1 MSGPAS
7 DKAGAA
13 SNLQVRIL
21 SAAVLGAVAVALT
34 WQGGLP
40 FRALA
45 ALAGLLI
52 YWEWQNIT
60 GYDKYGLLE
69 LAAPGAVAAA
79 MVLVILNFPVWESL
93 IPAIFA
99 TLFAIAACVR
109 RNIPYWFPFGV
120 PYAVVPVLAIT
131 SLRSDSQSGLW
142 AIFFLFAIVWATD
155 IFAYFSGRAFGGPKL
170 APKIS
175 PNKTW
180 SGALGGAAAGVLAG
194 IGVAALHGGVHLP
207 LHGLTA
213 LALTLA
219 AQGGD
224 LFESHVKRRFGV
236 KDSGTIIPG
245 HGGVMDRVDGLVA
258 AAVMLYLICLGLGG
272 GASPAL
278 SLFPA

>member
-1 MSGPAS
+1 VSGPAPA
-7 DKAGAA
+7 KADGA
-13 SNLQVRIL
+13 SNLQVRLFSAVLL
-21 SAAVLGAVAVALT
+21 SAIALALT
-34 WQGGLP
+34 WYGGLP

-45 ALAGLLI
+45 ALVGILI

-69 LAAPGAVAAA
+69 LAAPASVAAA
-79 MVLVILNFPVWESL
+79 MVLVILNFSNLEAL

-99 TLFAIAACVR
+99 AFFSVAACVR
-109 RNIPYWFPFGV
+109 RGLPYWFPLGV
-120 PYAVVPVLAIT
+120 PYAILPVLAVT
-131 SLRSDSQSGLW
+131 SLRGDSAGGLW
-142 AIFFLFAIVWATD
+142 AIIFLFAVVWATD
-155 IFAYFSGRAFGGPKL
+155 VFAYFTGRAFGGPKL
-170 APKIS
+170 APGIS

-180 SGALGGAAAGVLAG
+180 SGAVGGALAGVISG
-194 IGVAALHGGVHLP
+194 IAVAALHGGLDLS

-213 LALTLA
+213 LALTLS

-258 AAVMLYLICLGLGG
+258 AAVMLYLICLSFGG
-272 GASPAL
+272 GSFPAL
-278 SLFPA
+278 ALFPV

>member
-1 MSGPAS
+1 MTNPAS
-7 DKAGAA
+7 TDQSAR
-13 SNLQVRIL
+13 SNFQVRII
-21 SAAVLGAVAVALT
+21 SAAALGAAALFLT
-34 WQGGLP
+34 WYGGLP
-40 FRALA
+40 FRAFA

-99 TLFAIAACVR
+99 TLFSIAACVR
-109 RNIPYWFPFGV
+109 RKIPYWFPFGV
-120 PYAVVPVLAIT
+120 PYAVVPVLAIA
-131 SLRSDSQSGLW
+131 SLRGDTDSGLW
-142 AIFFLFAIVWATD
+142 AVIFLFAVVWATD
-155 IFAYFSGRAFGGPKL
+155 IFAYFAGRAFGGPKL

-180 SGALGGAAAGVLAG
+180 SGAIGGAAAGVIAG
-194 IGVAALHGGVHLP
+194 MCVAAMHGGLVP
-207 LHGLTA
+207 SLHAAMA

-245 HGGVMDRVDGLVA
+245 HGGVMDRIDGLVA
-258 AAVMLYLICLGLGG
+258 AAVVLYVICLGLGDS
-272 GASPAL
+272 ASPAL
-278 SLFPA
+278 ALFPA

>member
-1 MSGPAS
+1 VNVQHQLKSNA
-7 DKAGAA
+7 AG
-13 SNLQVRIL
+13 NLQVRIV
-21 SAAVLGAVAVALT
+21 SAIVLGGFALFLT
-34 WQGGLP
+34 WYGGLP

-45 ALAGLLI
+45 ALAGLLV

-79 MVLVILNFPVWESL
+79 MVLVILNFSVLESL
-93 IPAIFA
+93 IPAVFA

-120 PYAVVPVLAIT
+120 PYAIVPVLAIT
-131 SLRSDSQSGLW
+131 SLRGDSTSGLW
-142 AIFFLFAIVWATD
+142 AIMFLFAVVWATD
-155 IFAYFSGRAFGGPKL
+155 ILAYFSGRTFGGPKL
-170 APKIS
+170 APSIS

-180 SGALGGAAAGVLAG
+180 SGAIGGAVAGVLAG
-194 IGVAALHGGVHLP
+194 VAVAALHGSLGLP
-207 LHGLTA
+207 LHAVTA

-219 AQGGD
+219 AQCGD
-224 LFESHVKRRFGV
+224 LFESYVKRRFGV

-258 AAVMLYLICLGLGG
+258 AAVMLYLICLSLGG
-272 GASPAL
+272 DAFPAL
-278 SLFPA
+278 ALFPA

>member
-1 MSGPAS
+1 VTDPAQTAV
-7 DKAGAA
+7 KTA
-13 SNLQVRIL
+13 SNLQVRIA
-21 SAAVLGAVAVALT
+21 SAAVLGAAALLLT
-34 WQGGLP
+34 WYGGLP

-45 ALAGLLI
+45 ALVGLLV

-79 MVLVILNFPVWESL
+79 MVLVILNFSNWESL

-99 TLFAIAACVR
+99 ALFSVAACVR

-120 PYAVVPVLAIT
+120 PYAIVPVLAIT
-131 SLRSDSQSGLW
+131 SLRGDSASGLW
-142 AIFFLFAIVWATD
+142 AIILLFSVVWATD
-155 IFAYFSGRAFGGPKL
+155 IFAYFAGRAFGGPKL
-170 APKIS
+170 APAIS

-180 SGALGGAAAGVLAG
+180 SGALGGAAAGILAG
-194 IGVAALHGGVHLP
+194 VAVAMWRGEANLIFYAL
-207 LHGLTA
+207 TS
-213 LALTLA
+213 LALTVA
-219 AQGGD
+219 AQCGD

-278 SLFPA
+278 ALFPS

>member
-1 MSGPAS
+1 VTEPVLPAA
-7 DKAGAA
+7 AGR
-13 SNLQVRIL
+13 SNLQTRVI
-21 SAAVLGAVAVALT
+21 SAAALGVIALALT
-34 WQGGLP
+34 WYGGLP

-45 ALAGLLI
+45 ALVGLLI

-60 GYDKYGLLE
+60 GYDRYGLLE

-79 MVLVILNFPVWESL
+79 MVLVILNFSVWESL

-99 TLFAIAACVR
+99 TLFSIAACVR
-109 RNIPYWFPFGV
+109 RSIPYWFPFGV

-131 SLRSDSQSGLW
+131 SLRGDSWSGLW
-142 AIFFLFAIVWATD
+142 AIFFLFAVVWATD
-155 IFAYFSGRAFGGPKL
+155 IAAYFTGRAFGGPKL
-170 APKIS
+170 APGIS

-180 SGALGGAAAGVLAG
+180 SGALGGAAAGVCAG
-194 IGVAALHGGVHLP
+194 IGIGALCGDLDFALHGG
-207 LHGLTA
+207 TA

-219 AQGGD
+219 AQAGD

-258 AAVMLYLICLGLGG
+258 AAVMLYVICLGLGE

-278 SLFPA
+278 ALFPG

>member
-1 MSGPAS
+1 VMEPVLPAA
-7 DKAGAA
+7 AGR
-13 SNLQVRIL
+13 SNLQTRLI
-21 SAAVLGAVAVALT
+21 SAAALALT
-34 WQGGLP
+34 WYGGLP

-79 MVLVILNFPVWESL
+79 MVLVILNFSVWESL

-99 TLFAIAACVR
+99 TLFSIAACVR

-120 PYAVVPVLAIT
+120 PYAIVPVLAIT
-131 SLRSDSQSGLW
+131 ALRGEADGGLW
-142 AIFFLFAIVWATD
+142 AIIFLFAVVWATD
-155 IFAYFSGRAFGGPKL
+155 IAAYFAGRAFGGPKL

-180 SGALGGAAAGVLAG
+180 SGALGGAAAGVMAG
-194 IGVAALHGGVHLP
+194 IGVAALHGDLAVF

-213 LALTLA
+213 LALTMA
-219 AQGGD
+219 AQAGD

-258 AAVMLYLICLGLGG
+258 AAVMLYVICLGLGE
-272 GASPAL
+272 GARPAL
-278 SLFPA
+278 ALFPV

>member
-1 MSGPAS
+1 MSGVEPAKS
-7 DKAGAA
+7 TAAG
-13 SNLQVRIL
+13 NLQVRIL
-21 SAAVLGAVAVALT
+21 SAVLLGAIALALT
-34 WQGGLP
+34 WYGGLP

-79 MVLVILNFPVWESL
+79 MVLVILNFPVWQSV
-93 IPAIFA
+93 IPAVFA
-99 TLFAIAACVR
+99 TLFSVAACVR

-120 PYAVVPVLAIT
+120 PYAIVPVLAIT
-131 SLRSDSQSGLW
+131 SLRGDANSGLW
-142 AIFFLFAIVWATD
+142 AIIFLFAVVWATD
-155 IFAYFSGRAFGGPKL
+155 IAAYFAGRAFGGPKL

-180 SGALGGAAAGVLAG
+180 SGAIGGAAAGIAAG
-194 IGVAALHGGVHLP
+194 VAVAALHGGLDLK
-207 LHGLTA
+207 LHGITA

-219 AQGGD
+219 AQCGD

-272 GASPAL
+272 GAFPAL
-278 SLFPA
+278 TLFPA

>member
-1 MSGPAS
+1 MSGPAP
-7 DKAGAA
+7 AGAA
-13 SNLQVRIL
+13 GNLQVRII
-21 SAAVLGAVAVALT
+21 SAILLGAAALALT
-34 WQGGLP
+34 WYGGLP

-45 ALAGLLI
+45 ALTGLLI

-131 SLRSDSQSGLW
+131 SLRGDSMSGLW
-142 AIFFLFAIVWATD
+142 AIVFLFAVVWATD
-155 IFAYFSGRAFGGPKL
+155 VLAYFSGRAFGGPKL
-170 APKIS
+170 APLIS

-180 SGALGGAAAGVLAG
+180 SGAIGGAAAGIAAGLA
-194 IGVAALHGGVHLP
+194 VAAFHGGLNLP
-207 LHGLTA
+207 LHGFTA
-213 LALTLA
+213 LGLTLA
-219 AQGGD
+219 AQCGD

-258 AAVMLYLICLGLGG
+258 AAVMLYLIGLGLGG
-272 GASPAL
+272 GVSPDL
-278 SLFPA
+278 TLFPA

>member
-1 MSGPAS
+1 VTDPAQIAV
-7 DKAGAA
+7 KTA
-13 SNLQVRIL
+13 SNLQVRIV
-21 SAAVLGAVAVALT
+21 SAAVLGAAALLLT
-34 WQGGLP
+34 WYGGLP

-45 ALAGLLI
+45 ALVGLLV

-79 MVLVILNFPVWESL
+79 MVLVILNFSNWESL

-99 TLFAIAACVR
+99 ALFAVAACVR

-120 PYAVVPVLAIT
+120 PYAIVPVLAIT
-131 SLRSDSQSGLW
+131 SLRGDSESGLW
-142 AIFFLFAIVWATD
+142 AIMFLFAIVWATD
-155 IFAYFSGRAFGGPKL
+155 IFAYFAGRAIGGPKL
-170 APKIS
+170 APSIS

-180 SGALGGAAAGVLAG
+180 SGAIGGAAAGIIAG
-194 IGVAALHGGVHLP
+194 MCVAALHGGLVP
-207 LHGLTA
+207 WLHATTA

-219 AQGGD
+219 AQCGD

-258 AAVMLYLICLGLGG
+258 AAVMLYLTCLGLGG

-278 SLFPA
+278 ALFPS

>member
-1 MSGPAS
+1 VSNPETVKS
-7 DKAGAA
+7 NAA
-13 SNLQVRIL
+13 SNLQVRIV
-21 SAAVLGAVAVALT
+21 SAVVLGAIALFLT
-34 WQGGLP
+34 WYGGLP

-45 ALAGLLI
+45 ALVGLLV

-79 MVLVILNFPVWESL
+79 MVLVILNFSVLESL

-99 TLFAIAACVR
+99 TLFSIAACVR
-109 RNIPYWFPFGV
+109 RNIPYWFPLGV
-120 PYAVVPVLAIT
+120 PYAIVPVLAIT
-131 SLRSDSQSGLW
+131 SLRGDSAGGLW
-142 AIFFLFAIVWATD
+142 AIIFLFAVVWATD
-155 IFAYFSGRAFGGPKL
+155 ICAYLAGRAIGGPKL
-170 APKIS
+170 APSIS

-180 SGALGGAAAGVLAG
+180 SGAVGGAVAGVLAG
-194 IGVAALHGGVHLP
+194 IAVAALHGNTDLS
-207 LHGLTA
+207 LHGITA
-213 LALTLA
+213 LALTLS

-258 AAVMLYLICLGLGG
+258 AAVMLYLICLSLGG
-272 GASPAL
+272 GVFPAL
-278 SLFPA
+278 ALFPA